1 MRSRLL
7 TCFTSLFRVETSD
20 PTFEPLPTPRIGNT
34 PSEVRL
40 RRTEIELQNPHS
52 ENQVRTQQE
61 KKKFP
66 THKPSQAS
74 FSVRL
79 QVLSLSVGS
88 GPTASFICFGA
99 FTVGSLSSRESWR
112 SWRPPLAPSPG
123 LCLRHRHPTVGLSLR
138 VRPRLLL
145 SSPRTPKL
153 GSCTDH

>member
-74 FSVRL
+74 FSV
-79 QVLSLSVGS
+79 GS
-88 GPTASFICFGA
+88 GPTASFTCFGA